1 MVDVVSRVRNKLSAV
16 QRAFSAAT
24 ESIADIRREID
35 AVRAERER
43 IATAPRPVAEVVTQF
58 DAMLDTWA
66 CAGQAGGIG
75 VSIDGIIARA
85 MAGHPPSIELHQRC
99 TLGHV
104 TSLLPM
110 PTSDRFAD
118 PAFRRHPRPG
128 SRPVRSRRSAS
139 ASRPDTGDAH
149 EAVAPGAPAAPDWR
163 AGLG

>member
-85 MAGHPPSIELHQRC
+85 MAGHPPSLELHQRC
-99 TLGHV
+99 TLG
-104 TSLLPM
+104 M
-110 PTSDRFAD
+110 
-118 PAFRRHPRPG
+118 
-128 SRPVRSRRSAS
+128 SRRF
-139 ASRPDTGDAH
+139 
-149 EAVAPGAPAAPDWR
+149 
-163 AGLG
+163 